1 MEGNSLRAAQVVN
14 FCLQMLS
21 NSCSNGADDPVT
33 CTQYV
38 RELSEKDTKSYIK
51 AVLFYKKLSHE

>member
-1 MEGNSLRAAQVVN
+1 MEDNSLRAAQVVN

-21 NSCSNGADDPVT
+21 NSCSNGVDDPVT